1 MKIKKLTDSENVVDV
16 KLGQDSKLLVGGY
29 PVTGAVATL
38 EDGCPASAIV
48 VDLDQEQTDAEKQI
62 DIRETADGLLTTG
75 GADPGIAFA
84 ANIIIPP
91 ARYIEEET
99 DELDETGEN
108 FKTVVVK
115 LPVDTEEIQ
124 IILWP
129 LQYPLT
135 NTEE

>member
-29 PVTGAVATL
+29 HVTGAVATL

-48 VDLDQEQTDAEKQI
+48 VDLDQEQTDVEKQI
-62 DIRETADGLLTTG
+62 DIRETADGKLTVN

-99 DELDETGEN
+99 DEMDETGEN

-115 LPVDTEEIQ
+115 LPVDTEEVQ